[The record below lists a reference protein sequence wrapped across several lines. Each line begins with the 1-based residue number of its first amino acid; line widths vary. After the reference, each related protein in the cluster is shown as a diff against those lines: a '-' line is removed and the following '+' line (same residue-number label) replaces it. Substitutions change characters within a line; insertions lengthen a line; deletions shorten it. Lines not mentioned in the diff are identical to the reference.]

1 MAQWC
6 VRCVTGSMTKMLRG
20 SRLNSSP
27 MITRAPRAG
36 YLSPSLKSFDYD
48 ALFPVP
54 FKPQV
59 MSVGF
64 FADPQTSTAPNCFI
78 RLLSSSSASL
88 SRKTHTLTGSKTL
101 DDLSVIFACYLY
113 STVECAVAAGYH

>member
-64 FADPQTSTAPNCFI
+64 
-78 RLLSSSSASL
+78 LSIL
-88 SRKTHTLTGSKTL
+88 KPRPHRTV
-101 DDLSVIFACYLY
+101 LSVFCHPARPP
-113 STVECAVAAGYH
+113 